1 MAYAVIYF
9 TRIFVSLSKKVLGKN
24 VPPLCTLSYV
34 SIGVQPVNEGS
45 LHDKPVSF
53 LSVDPKRLNDM
64 VRNNNFEALS
74 QSGGVKALAMVLGT
88 DIKGNISGNV
98 ADLIYKKNVYGAN
111 KYKKAPAKGFLS
123 YVLKH
128 LRTPLSLYYWPVLYS
143 LCLWYQRVETSGWT

>member
-24 VPPLCTLSYV
+24 VPPLYTLSYV
-34 SIGVQPVNEGS
+34 ANDVQPVNEGS
-45 LHDKPVSF
+45 LHEKPVLF
-53 LSVDPKRLNDM
+53 LSVDPRRLNDM

-111 KYKKAPAKGFLS
+111 KYKKALAKGFLS

-128 LRTPLSLYYWPVLYS
+128 LRTPLSFTIG
-143 LCLWYQRVETSGWT
+143 LCYTLSAFGIKE

>member
-24 VPPLCTLSYV
+24 VPPLCTLSY
-34 SIGVQPVNEGS
+34 IAIDVQPVNEGS
-45 LHDKPVSF
+45 LHEKPVSF

-74 QSGGVKALAMVLGT
+74 QFGGVKALATVLGT

-98 ADLIYKKNVYGAN
+98 ADLI
-111 KYKKAPAKGFLS
+111 
-123 YVLKH
+123 
-128 LRTPLSLYYWPVLYS
+128 
-143 LCLWYQRVETSGWT
+143 C